1 MGIEVWVNKTLNSH
15 RVSCACL
22 AWTSQHDL
30 CRMSRFSANKEVV
43 YPVCGKLGMRT
54 LVGLQETRVC
64 VPTLTDGIGVF
75 QQTRHH
81 TTTPIA
87 HAVAARSLLIGP
99 KHWTR
104 SLWLPCVDIV
114 WQPVCWCSCRKKQNC
129 IQIYFIFV
137 FNDGCVHLSAALLY
151 AVTSQW
157 YRKSKD
163 FVFFH
168 AMYVTQLL
176 CQPFIRALHTRV
188 GQQLST
194 LQQIFSPQ
202 QSSHAAR

>member
-43 YPVCGKLGMRT
+43 YPVCGNLGMRT

-87 HAVAARSLLIGP
+87 HAVADWSKALDEITVVAMCRYCLATCLLMQ
-99 KHWTR
+99 
-104 SLWLPCVDIV
+104 L
-114 WQPVCWCSCRKKQNC
+114 QKKTKLHPDLLHLC
-129 IQIYFIFV
+129 I
-137 FNDGCVHLSAALLY
+137 
-151 AVTSQW
+151 
-157 YRKSKD
+157 
-163 FVFFH
+163 
-168 AMYVTQLL
+168 
-176 CQPFIRALHTRV
+176 
-188 GQQLST
+188 
-194 LQQIFSPQ
+194 
-202 QSSHAAR
+202 